1 MNILKK
7 ITPYSRVWKVK
18 FYIWKAP
25 KSIKE
30 RRNFT
35 RKEIGLKIE
44 LSMHKKF
51 WKLKNIKVLEHIEG
65 NV

>member
-25 KSIKE
+25 KSKKE
-30 RRNFT
+30 RRNFP
-35 RKEIGLKIE
+35 RKEIGLKTQ